1 MCLLFIHIFDSLN
14 ALKSKLYSSLIARGF
29 VVMVSFARPVK
40 TSFLFTLFITVFFS
54 PFQLMATDD
63 AYLKMLEGEA
73 ENSTLDQSGQ
83 LHDQEVV
90 DIKSSKDSLNKTNWT
105 WEGNLEGDI
114 LPLGL
119 AQDEFTLLL
128 EQNFYGTFVFYRK
141 LSSID
146 KQTVHYH
153 YTKNQKA
160 ELDAV
165 RKEILDL
172 LKR

>member
-1 MCLLFIHIFDSLN
+1 
-14 ALKSKLYSSLIARGF
+14 
-29 VVMVSFARPVK
+29 MVSFGRPVK
-40 TSFLFTLFITVFFS
+40 TSFLSTILFFAAFLNS
-54 PFQLMATDD
+54 FQVMATDD

-73 ENSTLDQSGQ
+73 EDSTLDQSVQ
-83 LHDQEVV
+83 IHDQKVV
-90 DIKSSKDSLNKTNWT
+90 EIKSAKESLNKTNWT
-105 WEGNLEGDI
+105 WEGDLEGDI
-114 LPLGL
+114 LPPGL
-119 AQDEFTLLL
+119 AQDEFTSLLK
-128 EQNFYGTFVFYRK
+128 QNFYGTFVFYRK

-153 YTKNQKA
+153 YSKSQKA

>member
-1 MCLLFIHIFDSLN
+1 
-14 ALKSKLYSSLIARGF
+14 
-29 VVMVSFARPVK
+29 MVSFGRPVK
-40 TSFLFTLFITVFFS
+40 TSFLSTILFFAAFLNS
-54 PFQLMATDD
+54 FQVMATDD

-73 ENSTLDQSGQ
+73 EDSTLDQSGQ
-83 LHDQEVV
+83 LHEQEVV
-90 DIKSSKDSLNKTNWT
+90 KVKSAKESIKKTNWT

-114 LPLGL
+114 LPPGL
-119 AQDEFTLLL
+119 AQDEFTSLL

-146 KQTVHYH
+146 RQTVHYH
-153 YTKNQKA
+153 YSKNQKA